1 MDPSRDP
8 SPERGD
14 SPHRNPTRGP
24 SVTDG
29 KHRSALSSQLYAQ
42 PDHGP
47 AKTATW
53 VVAIADT
60 ASATVMGNH
69 GPLLRIT
76 SIRKPTLRR
85 QPTRPTARPR
95 IASSPP
101 SSRRSGHG
109 ATTGRPSLRGHLQHR
124 AAGLVRSI
132 ARGHSGAAGAPA
144 PLSIHPRRQNHEST
158 CNLEEL
164 QEASGVGRTG
174 LQGFRVR
181 QQRQGGGWPAGILT
195 RKHDPGTQHHHGSGE
210 EHRRPARTRRQGS
223 RNVNR
228 QPATRK
234 QDTGDQRVPPAQ

>member
-42 PDHGP
+42 PDHGS

-85 QPTRPTARPR
+85 QPTRPLGPFAVTQVMSSGNAVKLDLPPTIRVAHATFNLSQLREHVARP
-95 IASSPP
+95 ADLGP
-101 SSRRSGHG
+101 S
-109 ATTGRPSLRGHLQHR
+109 
-124 AAGLVRSI
+124 
-132 ARGHSGAAGAPA
+132 APA
-144 PLSIHPRRQNHEST
+144 PATPVFRDAVTGEDFWDIDLIV
-158 CNLEEL
+158 EL
-164 QEASGVGRTG
+164 FE
-174 LQGFRVR
+174 
-181 QQRQGGGWPAGILT
+181 P
-195 RKHDPGTQHHHGSGE
+195 
-210 EHRRPARTRRQGS
+210 
-223 RNVNR
+223 
-228 QPATRK
+228 
-234 QDTGDQRVPPAQ
+234 